1 MVAVGIGMFLHHEGR
16 DACSHGIEHDLVKVC
31 LEREFLGRPVE
42 IAGID
47 GRDGRFL
54 FRLGHFG
61 SCLCG
66 FLGRGRS
73 CGRGGVAT
81 EERSLYHHA
90 GCEYYHDQYNGQY
103 CSLIHRK
110 LLKVSHGYPQDM
122 KNQPAMEPLFLKSP
136 KTMSSFS
143 LNERVLS

>member
-16 DACSHGIEHDLVKVC
+16 DACSHGIEHDLVEIR

-47 GRDGRFL
+47 GLDRRFL
-54 FRLGHFG
+54 FGQGHFCRG
-61 SCLCG
+61 LCG
-66 FLGRGRS
+66 FLGRGR
-73 CGRGGVAT
+73 CRGRGCVPT
-81 EERSLYHHA
+81 EESCLNHHA
-90 GCEYYHDQYNGQY
+90 GCDYYHDQYNGQY
-103 CSLIHRK
+103 RSLVHRK
-110 LLKVSHGYPQDM
+110 LLIVSHGNPQDM